1 MALSSRCRSASCMAG
16 EVIHEWT
23 WGDSS
28 TVVQEKPEHLDTGA
42 ALDMP
47 FISECVN
54 CHAMSKLWQTKD
66 TFTGSTN
73 AARCICSRWCSTACL
88 PKAVQARHRS
98 PCSRIR

>member
-1 MALSSRCRSASCMAG
+1 MDL
-16 EVIHEWT
+16 
-23 WGDSS
+23 GDRS
-28 TVVQEKPEHLDTGA
+28 TVCTGEPEHLDTGA

-73 AARCICSRWCSTACL
+73 AARCICSRWCSTAAYPRL
-88 PKAVQARHRS
+88 SKQGIGVPVAGYVE
-98 PCSRIR
+98 